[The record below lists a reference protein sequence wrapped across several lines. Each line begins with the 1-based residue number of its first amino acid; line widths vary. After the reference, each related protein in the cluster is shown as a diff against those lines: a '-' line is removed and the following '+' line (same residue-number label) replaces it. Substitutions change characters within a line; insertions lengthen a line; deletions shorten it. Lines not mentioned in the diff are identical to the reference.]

1 MLDTTVI
8 LGVVMFTVTVLS
20 LVMVILFARSRLV
33 TSGDV
38 TIEINGDPSKAIQV
52 AAGGKLLETLAS
64 KGIFLASACGGG
76 GTCAQCRC
84 QISAGGGS
92 ILSTEEGHFTRG
104 EIREDWRLSCQV
116 AVKQDLKIEVP
127 EDAIGVKRWECD
139 VTSNPNVAT

>member
-52 AAGGKLLETLAS
+52 
-64 KGIFLASACGGG
+64 
-76 GTCAQCRC
+76 
-84 QISAGGGS
+84 
-92 ILSTEEGHFTRG
+92 
-104 EIREDWRLSCQV
+104 EIGRAHV
-116 AVKQDLKIEVP
+116 
-127 EDAIGVKRWECD
+127 
-139 VTSNPNVAT
+139 